1 MPSRAKRK
9 VVSSA
14 PRPPA
19 SWLWGAAALGL
30 VLSATLAIGWLRG
43 GGARPSRRPNVL
55 LVTIDTL
62 RADHLGCYGDARA
75 ATPNLDALAG
85 RGVRFTTAVA
95 HVPLTTPSHAS
106 ILAGRIPPRHGV
118 RDNGGFVLP
127 DDVPVL
133 TARFRDAG
141 WATAGFV
148 SGFPLDRRYGLAR
161 GFETYDDRLPRG
173 RDPRRAPYVERPA
186 DQTTDAALAWIKGRS
201 GRWFAWV
208 HYFDPHA
215 PYEPPPAFGA
225 PRTATPYDG
234 EIAFVDSELGR
245 LLAGIGEA
253 GRERLL
259 ILVTAD
265 HGESLGDHGEETH
278 GVFVYDATLRVPL
291 LLAGPGVPPARV
303 VADMARLVDIAPTLL
318 DLAGLGPLPDPD
330 GRSLVPAVRG
340 QALPEALAYAE
351 SLFASLHLGWAPIH
365 ALRTNHFKYVR
376 APRPEL
382 YALQEDPSE
391 SRDVSA
397 SRADVTRDLQA
408 RLERLLAD
416 EKPAAAA
423 SPDPAAVERLRALGY
438 LGAPAAARRP
448 GASGRDPKDG
458 IALINRVEHALVL
471 ARAEPK
477 AAIRELTAV
486 LEQDP
491 SLLLARR
498 HLALARS
505 VDGDAAGAAREIE
518 ALEKEGHAEA
528 DDLLLLGEVLRK
540 TGHPAEAA
548 AAIER
553 AEKLAPGS
561 PDATLARAR
570 ALAAQGRLDDA
581 GVQFEA
587 ALHLAP
593 DHPEAERGLGELAL
607 LSGNTAEARA
617 RFEKILARDRGD
629 VRTLVKLGVVAVREG
644 RTDEALKSFQAA
656 VALAPDDAEALLDL
670 GGLLARLG
678 RPADAV
684 RYLER
689 AVAAGAHN
697 PTALNSLGFARLG
710 AGDRRG
716 AIEALRA
723 SLALDRRQPAVA
735 EAVGRLEAGR

>member
-1 MPSRAKRK
+1 M
-9 VVSSA
+9 
-14 PRPPA
+14 RPGPA
-19 SWLWGAAALGL
+19 VAAVAAVAVMMTG
-30 VLSATLAIGWLRG
+30 SCRGPWSEPQATA
-43 GGARPSRRPNVL
+43 VL
-55 LVTIDTL
+55 LITIDTL
-62 RADHLGCYGDARA
+62 RADHLGCYGGA
-75 ATPNLDALAG
+75 ALTPVLDALAG
-85 RGVRFTTAVA
+85 RGARFVTAVA
-95 HVPLTTPSHAS
+95 PAPLTAPSHAS
-106 ILAGRIPPRHGV
+106 IFTGRIPPRHGV
-118 RDNGGFVLP
+118 RDNGAFVLP

-133 TARFRDAG
+133 AGRFRGAG

-161 GFETYDDRLPRG
+161 GFEAYDDRLPRG

-215 PYEPPPAFGA
+215 PYEPPPEFGP

-234 EIAFVDSELGR
+234 EIAFVDRELGR
-245 LLAGIGEA
+245 LLAGLGEA
-253 GRERLL
+253 TRERLVVV
-259 ILVTAD
+259 VTAD
-265 HGESLGDHGEETH
+265 HGESLGDHGEQTH
-278 GVFVYDATLRVPL
+278 GVFVYDATVRVPL
-291 LLAGPGVPPARV
+291 LLAGPGVPAARV

-318 DLAGLGPLPDPD
+318 DLTGLGPLPDTD

-340 QALPEALAYAE
+340 EALAEAPAYSE
-351 SLFASLHLGWAPIH
+351 SLFASLHLGWAEVH
-365 ALRTNHFKYVR
+365 ALRTSRFKYVR

-382 YALQEDPSE
+382 YALQEDPGE
-391 SRDVSA
+391 ARDVSA
-397 SRADVTRDLQA
+397 SRADVARDLQS
-408 RLERLLAD
+408 RLERLLLD
-416 EKPAAAA
+416 SKLTSETSPDAAAA
-423 SPDPAAVERLRALGY
+423 ERLRALGY
-438 LGAPAAARRP
+438 LGAAPLAARL
-448 GASGRDPKDG
+448 GAPGRDPKDG

-471 ARAEPK
+471 ARADPK
-477 AAIRELTAV
+477 QAIRELGAV
-486 LEQDP
+486 LAQDP

-540 TGHPAEAA
+540 TGRTAEAI

-553 AEKLAPGS
+553 ASRLAPGS

-570 ALAAQGRLDDA
+570 ALAAQGQLAAAR
-581 GVQFEA
+581 VEFEA
-587 ALHLAP
+587 ALRLAP
-593 DHPEAERGLGELAL
+593 EHPEAERGLGELAL
-607 LSGNTAEARA
+607 VSGDSAAARV
-617 RFEKILARDRGD
+617 RFEKVLSRDPGD
-629 VRTLVKLGVVAVREG
+629 VRALVKLGVVAVREG
-644 RTDEALKSFQAA
+644 RADEALERFQAA

-678 RPADAV
+678 QPKDAA

-689 AVAAGAHN
+689 AVAAGARS
-697 PTALNSLGFARLG
+697 PVALNSLGFARLG

-723 SLALDRRQPAVA
+723 SLALDRRQPAVV